1 MAPQKQ
7 IERTWSETVF
17 VQVGMSVPQ
26 AIGGASEALDFFA
39 NRWKG
44 SRRKLAFAR
53 EICAAAVSGHVS
65 QETARQAFIQA
76 ADEAKMST
84 CAPRGCS

>member
-7 IERTWSETVF
+7 IVRTWSEPVF

-26 AIGGASEALDFFA
+26 TIGGASEALDFLA

-44 SRRKLAFAR
+44 SRRKHAFAR

-84 CAPRGCS
+84 CAPRGRS